1 MRAERKIRVVPRKF
15 CFYVLDGKIFS
26 AGDFFVCQKIK
37 IYQNIWELRNLK
49 EKLEALKAKALS
61 ELKNAKSAAELEN
74 LRVTY
79 LGKKSELVSALKM
92 MATLSKEER
101 PIMGQFAN
109 NVRAAI
115 ETELE
120 NAKAKISEIEM
131 AKKLES
137 EKIDVTLPAKKCAC
151 GKVHP
156 LTKIQNEMEDIFLG
170 MGFSI
175 AEGPEVE
182 TDYYNFTALNTP
194 EFHPARD
201 VQDTFYITDKVLLR
215 SQTSTVQVHVMENQ
229 KPPIRIISPGRVYRS
244 DAVDGTHSPMFHQ
257 VEGIVVDKGITM
269 GDLKG
274 TLLMFAKQMFGEK
287 TEIRFRPHHF
297 PFTEPSCEVDVS
309 CFVCGGKGCSLCKGE
324 GWIEILGAGMVHP
337 NVLRMSGIDP
347 DVYSGFAFGM
357 GVERIVMTRFGI
369 SDMHLLYENDIRF
382 LSQF

>member
-1 MRAERKIRVVPRKF
+1 MKA
-15 CFYVLDGKIFS
+15 
-26 AGDFFVCQKIK
+26 Q
-37 IYQNIWELRNLK
+37 
-49 EKLEALKAKALS
+49 LEAIKNEALQALS
-61 ELKNAKSAAELEN
+61 KAESAQDLEN
-74 LRVTY
+74 LRVAY
-79 LGKKSELVSALKM
+79 LGKKSPLTAVLKGMGALSA
-92 MATLSKEER
+92 EER
-101 PIMGQFAN
+101 PIMGALAN
-109 NVRAAI
+109 SVREQISNA
-115 ETELE
+115 LD
-120 NAKAKISEIEM
+120 NAKAEIG
-131 AKKLES
+131 KKELANKLDKET
-137 EKIDVTLPAKKCAC
+137 IDVTLPSKRCKC

-156 LTKIQNEMEDIFLG
+156 LTSIQREMEDIFLG

-201 VQDTFYITDKVLLR
+201 VQDTFYITDRVLLR
-215 SQTSTVQVHVMENQ
+215 SQTSTVQVHVMEEN

-257 VEGIVVDKGITM
+257 VEGLVIDKNITM

-309 CFVCGGKGCSLCKGE
+309 CFVCAGNGCSLCKGE

-347 DVYSGFAFGM
+347 EEYSGFAFGM
-357 GVERIVMTRFGI
+357 GVERIVMTKFGI
-369 SDMHLLYENDIRF
+369 SDMRLLYENDVRF
-382 LSQF
+382 LNQF

>member
-1 MRAERKIRVVPRKF
+1 
-15 CFYVLDGKIFS
+15 
-26 AGDFFVCQKIK
+26 
-37 IYQNIWELRNLK
+37 
-49 EKLEALKAKALS
+49 
-61 ELKNAKSAAELEN
+61 
-74 LRVTY
+74 
-79 LGKKSELVSALKM
+79 
-92 MATLSKEER
+92 
-101 PIMGQFAN
+101 MGQFAN
-109 NVRAAI
+109 SIRAEI
-115 ETELE
+115 ESALE
-120 NAKAKISEIEM
+120 NAKAKIGEIEM
-131 AKKLES
+131 LAKLES
-137 EKIDVTLPAKKCAC
+137 EKLDISLPSKKSTL

-156 LTKIQNEMEDIFLG
+156 LTKVQNEMEDIFLG

-201 VQDTFYITDKVLLR
+201 VQDTFYITEKVLLR
-215 SQTSTVQVHVMENQ
+215 SQTSTVQVHAMENS

-257 VEGIVVDKGITM
+257 IEGLVIDKGITM

-274 TLLMFAKQMFGEK
+274 TLLLFAKQMFGEK

-337 NVLRMSGIDP
+337 NVLKMSGIDP
-347 DVYSGFAFGM
+347 EEYTGFAFGLGLTRLAM
-357 GVERIVMTRFGI
+357 MKYGVK
-369 SDMHLLYENDIRF
+369 DIRDLNSGSLKA
-382 LSQF
+382 LSQFTDDE

>member
-1 MRAERKIRVVPRKF
+1 M
-15 CFYVLDGKIFS
+15 
-26 AGDFFVCQKIK
+26 
-37 IYQNIWELRNLK
+37 LK
-49 EKLEALKAKALS
+49 EKLEALREKAVEELKKAANAS
-61 ELKNAKSAAELEN
+61 ELEK

-79 LGKKSELVSALKM
+79 LGKKSELVSSLKM

-101 PIMGQFAN
+101 PIMGQFVN
-109 NVRAAI
+109 SVREDI
-115 ETELE
+115 EKEFE
-120 NAKAKISEIEM
+120 KAKQKISELELE
-131 AKKLES
+131 KKLES
-137 EKIDVTLPAKKCAC
+137 EKLDVTLPSKKCAC

-175 AEGPEVE
+175 AEGPEVD

-215 SQTSTVQVHVMENQ
+215 SQTSTVQVHVMENS
-229 KPPIRIISPGRVYRS
+229 KPPIRVISPGRVYRS

-257 VEGIVVDKGITM
+257 VEGLVIDKGITM

-337 NVLRMSGIDP
+337 NVLKMSGIDP
-347 DVYSGFAFGM
+347 EVYSGFAFGM
-357 GVERIVMTRFGI
+357 GVERIVMTKFGI
-369 SDMHLLYENDIRF
+369 SDMRLLYENDIRF
-382 LSQF
+382 LAQF

>member
-1 MRAERKIRVVPRKF
+1 M
-15 CFYVLDGKIFS
+15 
-26 AGDFFVCQKIK
+26 
-37 IYQNIWELRNLK
+37 K

-61 ELKNAKSAAELEN
+61 ELKNAKSAADLEQ
-74 LRVTY
+74 LRVAY
-79 LGKKSELVSALKM
+79 LGKKSELVASLKM

-115 ETELE
+115 EEE
-120 NAKAKISEIEM
+120 FEKAKAKISEIEM
-131 AKKLES
+131 AAKLEN
-137 EKIDVTLPAKKCAC
+137 EKIDVTLPSRKCAC

-156 LTKIQNEMEDIFLG
+156 LTKVQYEMEDIFLG

-215 SQTSTVQVHVMENQ
+215 SQTSTVQVHAMEQ
-229 KPPIRIISPGRVYRS
+229 GKPPIRIISPGRVYRS

-257 VEGIVVDKGITM
+257 IEGLVIDKGITM

-347 DVYSGFAFGM
+347 EVYSGFAFGM
-357 GVERIVMTRFGI
+357 GIERIVMTKFGI
-369 SDMHLLYENDIRF
+369 SDMRLLYENDVRF

>member
-1 MRAERKIRVVPRKF
+1 
-15 CFYVLDGKIFS
+15 
-26 AGDFFVCQKIK
+26 
-37 IYQNIWELRNLK
+37 LK
-49 EKLEALKAKALS
+49 EKLEALKVKALS
-61 ELKNAKSAAELEN
+61 ELKNAKNASELEQ
-74 LRVTY
+74 LRVNY

-92 MATLSKEER
+92 MAALSKEER

-115 ETELE
+115 EEEFEKARTKIGELE
-120 NAKAKISEIEM
+120 M
-131 AKKLES
+131 AAKLES
-137 EKIDVTLPAKKCAC
+137 EKIDVTLPSRKCSC

-156 LTKIQNEMEDIFLG
+156 LTKIQSEMEDIFLG

-201 VQDTFYITDKVLLR
+201 VQDTFYITEKILLR
-215 SQTSTVQVHVMENQ
+215 SQTSTVQVHVMEEN
-229 KPPIRIISPGRVYRS
+229 KPPIRIVSPGRVYRS

-257 VEGIVVDKGITM
+257 IEGLVVDKGITM

-337 NVLRMSGIDP
+337 NVLKMSGIDP
-347 DVYSGFAFGM
+347 EVYSGFAFGM
-357 GVERIVMTRFGI
+357 GIERIVMTKFGI
-369 SDMHLLYENDIRF
+369 SDMRLLFENDVRF